1 MANKIQL
8 SFGPSTEGTL
18 HNENHD
24 LAVSYTG
31 KGFSPYELF
40 LGGYSS
46 CLHATFAGVMHKR
59 KIAYEKVDYE
69 VIGHKRDEVPTI
81 LNELVTN
88 VTVYGVDV
96 TDQKKVIK
104 SMEQAEK
111 YCSISYTIAH
121 LDAKMT
127 LNIEFK

>member
-1 MANKIQL
+1 MANEIKL

-18 HNENHD
+18 SNKNHEV
-24 LAVSYTG
+24 AASYTG

-46 CLHATFAGVMHKR
+46 CLHATFAGIMHKR
-59 KIAYEKVDYE
+59 KLAYEKVDYNVVAE
-69 VIGHKRDEVPTI
+69 KREQVPTI
-81 LNELVTN
+81 INSLLTN
-88 VTVYGVDV
+88 ITIYGVDEKN
-96 TDQKKVIK
+96 QKKVIK

-121 LDAKMT
+121 LDAKMVF
-127 LNIEFK
+127 NIDFK